1 MPDLIQEQYTPNRGT
16 PVRDMTDDDSG
27 LFDDSRRSFM
37 KKGAL
42 ATTAIALGAGATAG
56 TSAAQDDNGNGDVV
70 VFGED
75 YLPGVDFDVASQAD
89 TGTRDDVYEATGLD
103 DEFSDP
109 DDWDLFFIAYDTGGS
124 SPTLGYLMA
133 ENAGISAGDSDT
145 MGTDGSFRNAELNL
159 IEATLGAEPDEPD
172 EDEEE
177 EEDEP
182 EEPDEPDEPGNGNGN
197 GPGGD

>member
-1 MPDLIQEQYTPNRGT
+1 
-16 PVRDMTDDDSG
+16 MTEDNSG

-56 TSAAQDDNGNGDVV
+56 TSAAQEDNGNGNDVA

-75 YLPGVDFDVASQAD
+75 YLPGVDFDVAAQAD
-89 TGTRDDVYEATGLD
+89 TGTRDEVYEAVGLD

-109 DDWDLFFIAYDTGGS
+109 DDWDLFFISYDTGGS
-124 SPTLGYLMA
+124 APTLGYLMVD
-133 ENAGISAGDSDT
+133 NGDLSAGDSDT
-145 MGTDGSFRNAELNL
+145 MGTDGSFRNTELNL
-159 IEATLGAEPDEPD
+159 VEATLGAEADEPD
-172 EDEEE
+172 DEEE

-182 EEPDEPDEPGNGNGN
+182 EEPDEPDEPDEPGNGN
-197 GPGGD
+197 GPDDGPGGD